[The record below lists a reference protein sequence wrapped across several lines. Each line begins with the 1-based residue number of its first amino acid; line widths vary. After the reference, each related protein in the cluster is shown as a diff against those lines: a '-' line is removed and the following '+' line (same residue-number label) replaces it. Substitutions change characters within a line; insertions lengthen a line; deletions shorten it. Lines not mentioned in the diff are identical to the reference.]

1 MEYAGTHLD
10 SLCLLKKEQGAL
22 STKAQVQSRLFI
34 NAFTTQIVSFASV
47 VFSAMSLRN
56 CWNVTLVRA
65 SPFGSSSS
73 QK

>member
-10 SLCLLKKEQGAL
+10 SLCLLKKKEQGAL

-47 VFSAMSLRN
+47 VFFSD
-56 CWNVTLVRA
+56 VTQKLLECH
-65 SPFGSSSS
+65 FGEGVSIW
-73 QK
+73 